1 MSDEVEKPL
10 TNDVIEKLV
19 ESHRE
24 LLRFV
29 EKRVGN
35 RADAED
41 ILQEAFVR
49 GMKNASAV
57 RDEDSSAAWFY
68 RTLRNAVVD
77 HFRRR
82 GAAARAYESFAH
94 ELDEASA
101 PIETKEMT
109 CACIQSLADT
119 LKPEY
124 ATAVKRVDVDG
135 LPVQAFAEEAGIS
148 ANNAAV
154 RLHRAREALRKRV
167 VTTCGTCAE
176 HGCVDCTCGS

>member
-1 MSDEVEKPL
+1 MSDEIEEPL
-10 TNDVIEKLV
+10 TKDVVEKLV
-19 ESHRE
+19 HNHRE

-49 GMKNASAV
+49 GMKHAGAV
-57 RDEDSSAAWFY
+57 RDEDSSTAWFY

-82 GAAARAYESFAH
+82 GAAARAYDSFAR
-94 ELDEASA
+94 ELDEETA

-109 CACIQSLADT
+109 CACIRSLADT

-124 ATAVKRVDVDG
+124 ASALKRVDVDG
-135 LPVQAFAEEAGIS
+135 LTVQAFAEEAGITP
-148 ANNAAV
+148 NNAAV
-154 RLHRAREALRKRV
+154 RLHRAREALKKRV
-167 VTTCGTCAE
+167 VTTCGTCSK
-176 HGCVDCTCGS
+176 HGCVDCTCS